1 MHASTLLQ
9 NGKTLKEIQLEMNL
23 SERTLE
29 RIIKQSV
36 GLSPKIFSRIMRFQ
50 DGLNC
55 LRQTNFENFTELAYQ
70 YDYFDQSHYNRE
82 FKEFTGT
89 NPRNFILNSKE
100 YLANFP
106 QWLI

>member
-1 MHASTLLQ
+1 MNYFINTYKKVLSW
-9 NGKTLKEIQLEMNL
+9 NKIVSYKEK
-23 SERTLE
+23 
-29 RIIKQSV
+29 II
-36 GLSPKIFSRIMRFQ
+36 FHREE
-50 DGLNC
+50 
-55 LRQTNFENFTELAYQ
+55 NFENFTELAYQ